1 MNWHLVTYAD
11 KNFEDQQKFLHQ
23 THKDGFIHHPYSR
36 ENLEKTDFYQENKQ
50 ILDESIGAG
59 WWIWKPYFILDV
71 LKSSNDG
78 DFIIYCDCGD
88 MFSPG
93 LKSYIERTMTFE
105 DQCLLLVGNNLNGNY
120 TKRDCFIKMNCDE
133 EDYYNSN
140 QLEVGFMVW
149 KVCEESINTVSEW
162 LNYCKDTQIINNDPS
177 LLGEE
182 LDGFVA
188 HRNDQSVLT
197 NIAIRDGLSVGGLEY
212 RNYVECD
219 YDYWY
224 ERGGSNN
231 FGREI
236 ESFLRSIK
244 NA

>member
-11 KNFEDQQKFLHQ
+11 ENFVEQQKFLHQ
-23 THKDGFIHHPYSR
+23 THKEGFIHHPFNR
-36 ENLEKTDFYQENKQ
+36 ENLESTDFYQNNKS
-50 ILDESIGAG
+50 ILDESTGAG

-71 LKSSNDG
+71 LKSSNEG

-88 MFSPG
+88 MFSLG
-93 LKSYIERTMTFE
+93 LKSYVENTVTE
-105 DQCLLLVGNNLNGNY
+105 DDQCLLLVGNNRNGKY

-133 EDYYNSN
+133 EDYHNSN

-149 KVCEESINTVSEW
+149 RVCEESIKIVSEW
-162 LNYCKDTQIINNDPS
+162 LEFCKDSQIINNDVS
-177 LLGEE
+177 TLGEE
-182 LDGFVA
+182 LSGFVS

-197 NIAIRDGLSVGGLEY
+197 NIAIRDGLTVGGQDY

-224 ERGGSNN
+224 ERGGRG

-236 ESFLRSIK
+236 DSFLMSIK

>member
-11 KNFEDQQKFLHQ
+11 EKFAEQQKFLHQ
-23 THKDGFIHHPYSR
+23 THKEGFVHVPFNR
-36 ENLEKTDFYQENKQ
+36 ENLEKTDFYQKNKQ
-50 ILDESIGAG
+50 ILDEPTGAG
-59 WWIWKPYFILDV
+59 WWIWKPYFILEA
-71 LKSSNDG
+71 LKTANEG

-93 LKSYIERTMTFE
+93 LKSYVESTVTE
-105 DQCLLLVGNNLNGNY
+105 DDQCLLLVGNNINGQY
-120 TKRDCFIKMNCDE
+120 TKRDCFIKMGCDE
-133 EDYYNSN
+133 EDYYDSN

-149 KVCEESINTVSEW
+149 KVCEESIKTVSEW
-162 LNYCKDTQIINNDPS
+162 LELCTDSQIINNDAS
-177 LLGEE
+177 TLGDE
-182 LDGFVA
+182 LSGFVA

-197 NIAIRDGLSVGGLEY
+197 NIAIRDGLTVGGQEY

-224 ERGGSNN
+224 ERGGRG

-236 ESFLRSIK
+236 DSFLMSIK

>member
-11 KNFEDQQKFLHQ
+11 EKFADQQKFIHQ
-23 THKDGFIHHPYSR
+23 THKEGFTHHPFNR
-36 ENLEKTDFYQENKQ
+36 ENLKSTDFYQNNKQ
-50 ILDESIGAG
+50 ILDESTGAG

-71 LKSSNDG
+71 LKSSKEG

-93 LKSYIERTMTFE
+93 LKSYVENTVTE
-105 DQCLLLVGNNLNGNY
+105 DDQCLLLVGNNINGQY

-133 EDYYNSN
+133 EDYHNSN

-149 KVCEESINTVSEW
+149 KVCEESIKTVSEW
-162 LNYCKDTQIINNDPS
+162 LDFCTDLQIINNDES
-177 LLGEE
+177 TLGEE
-182 LDGFVA
+182 LPRFVA

-197 NIAIRDGLSVGGLEY
+197 NIAIRDGLTVGGQEY

-224 ERGGSNN
+224 ERGARS

-236 ESFLRSIK
+236 DSFLMSIK
-244 NA
+244 DA

>member
-11 KNFEDQQKFLHQ
+11 EKFADQQKFIHQ
-23 THKDGFIHHPYSR
+23 THKEGFTQHPFNR
-36 ENLEKTDFYQENKQ
+36 ENLKSTDFYQNNKQ
-50 ILDESIGAG
+50 ILDESTGAG

-71 LKSSNDG
+71 LKSSKEG

-93 LKSYIERTMTFE
+93 LKSYVENTVTE
-105 DQCLLLVGNNLNGNY
+105 DDQCLLLVGNNINGQY

-133 EDYYNSN
+133 EDYHNSN

-149 KVCEESINTVSEW
+149 KVCEESIKTVSEW
-162 LNYCKDTQIINNDPS
+162 LDFCTDLQIINNDES
-177 LLGEE
+177 TLGEE
-182 LDGFVA
+182 LPRFVA

-197 NIAIRDGLSVGGLEY
+197 NIAIRDGLTVGGQEY

-224 ERGGSNN
+224 ERGARS

-236 ESFLRSIK
+236 DSFLMSIK
-244 NA
+244 DA

>member
-11 KNFEDQQKFLHQ
+11 ENFVEQQKFLHQ
-23 THKDGFIHHPYSR
+23 THKEGFIHHPFSR
-36 ENLEKTDFYQENKQ
+36 ENLESTDFYQNNKS
-50 ILDESIGAG
+50 ILDESTGAG

-71 LKSSNDG
+71 LKSSNEG

-93 LKSYIERTMTFE
+93 LKSYVESAITED
-105 DQCLLLVGNNLNGNY
+105 DQCLLLVGNNLNGKY

-133 EDYYNSN
+133 EDYHNSN

-149 KVCEESINTVSEW
+149 RVCEESIKTVSEW
-162 LNYCKDTQIINNDPS
+162 LEFCTDSQIINNDS
-177 LLGEE
+177 STLGED
-182 LDGFVA
+182 LSGFVS

-197 NIAIRDGLSVGGLEY
+197 NIAIRDGLTVGGQDY

-224 ERGGSNN
+224 ERGGRG

-236 ESFLRSIK
+236 DSFLMSIK

>member
-11 KNFEDQQKFLHQ
+11 EKFVEQQKFLHQ
-23 THKDGFIHHPYSR
+23 IHKEGFIHVPFNR
-36 ENLEKTDFYQENKQ
+36 ENLEKTDFYQNNKQ
-50 ILDESIGAG
+50 ILDESAGAG
-59 WWIWKPYFILDV
+59 WWIWKPYFILEA
-71 LKSSNDG
+71 LKTANEG

-93 LKSYIERTMTFE
+93 LKSYVENTVTKD
-105 DQCLLLVGNNLNGNY
+105 DQCLLLVGNNINGQY

-133 EDYYNSN
+133 EDYHNSN

-149 KVCEESINTVSEW
+149 KVCEESIETVSQW
-162 LNYCKDTQIINNDPS
+162 LEFCTDPQIINNDAS
-177 LLGEE
+177 TLGEE
-182 LDGFVA
+182 LPGFVA

-197 NIAIRDGLSVGGLEY
+197 NIAIRDGLTVGGQEY

-224 ERGGSNN
+224 ERGGRG

-236 ESFLRSIK
+236 DSFLMSIK

>member
-11 KNFEDQQKFLHQ
+11 EKFVEQQKFLHQ
-23 THKDGFIHHPYSR
+23 THKEGFIHHPFSR
-36 ENLEKTDFYQENKQ
+36 ENLETTDFYQNNKQ
-50 ILDESIGAG
+50 ILDESTGAG

-71 LKSSNDG
+71 LKSSNEG

-93 LKSYIERTMTFE
+93 LKSYVENTLTE
-105 DQCLLLVGNNLNGNY
+105 DDQCLLLVGNNLNGKY

-133 EDYYNSN
+133 EDYHNSH

-149 KVCEESINTVSEW
+149 RVCQESIKTVSQW
-162 LNYCKDTQIINNDPS
+162 LEFCTDSQIINNDES
-177 LLGEE
+177 TLGEE
-182 LDGFVA
+182 LSGFVS

-197 NIAIRDGLSVGGLEY
+197 NIAIRDGLTVGGQDY

-224 ERGGSNN
+224 ERGGRG

-236 ESFLRSIK
+236 DSFLMSIK

>member
-11 KNFEDQQKFLHQ
+11 EKFVEQQKFLHQ
-23 THKDGFIHHPYSR
+23 THKEGFIHHPFSR
-36 ENLEKTDFYQENKQ
+36 ENLETTDFYQNNKQ
-50 ILDESIGAG
+50 ILDESTGAG

-71 LKSSNDG
+71 LKSSNEG

-93 LKSYIERTMTFE
+93 LKSYVENTLTE
-105 DQCLLLVGNNLNGNY
+105 DDQCLLLVGNNLNGKY

-133 EDYYNSN
+133 EDYHNSN

-149 KVCEESINTVSEW
+149 RVCEESIKTVSEW
-162 LNYCKDTQIINNDPS
+162 LEFCTDSQIINNDES
-177 LLGEE
+177 TLGEE
-182 LDGFVA
+182 LSGFVS

-197 NIAIRDGLSVGGLEY
+197 NIAIRDGLTVGGQDY

-224 ERGGSNN
+224 ERGGRG

-236 ESFLRSIK
+236 DSFLMSIK

>member
-11 KNFEDQQKFLHQ
+11 ENFVEQQKFLHQ
-23 THKDGFIHHPYSR
+23 THKEGFIHHPFNR
-36 ENLEKTDFYQENKQ
+36 ENLESTDFYQNNKS
-50 ILDESIGAG
+50 ILDESTGAG

-71 LKSSNDG
+71 LKSSNEG

-93 LKSYIERTMTFE
+93 LKSYVENTVTE
-105 DQCLLLVGNNLNGNY
+105 DDQCLLLVGNNRNGKY

-133 EDYYNSN
+133 EDYHNSN

-149 KVCEESINTVSEW
+149 RVCEESIKIVSEW
-162 LNYCKDTQIINNDPS
+162 LEFCKDSQIINNDVS
-177 LLGEE
+177 TLGEE
-182 LDGFVA
+182 LSGFVS

-197 NIAIRDGLSVGGLEY
+197 NIAIRDGLTVGGQDY

-224 ERGGSNN
+224 ERGGRG

-236 ESFLRSIK
+236 DSFLMSIK

>member
-11 KNFEDQQKFLHQ
+11 EKFVEQQKFLHQ
-23 THKDGFIHHPYSR
+23 IHKEGFIHVPFNR
-36 ENLEKTDFYQENKQ
+36 ENLEKTDFYQNNKQ
-50 ILDESIGAG
+50 ILDESAGAG
-59 WWIWKPYFILDV
+59 WWIWKPYFILEA
-71 LKSSNDG
+71 LKTANEG

-93 LKSYIERTMTFE
+93 LKSYVESTVTKD
-105 DQCLLLVGNNLNGNY
+105 DQCLLLVGNNINGQY

-133 EDYYNSN
+133 EDYHNSN

-149 KVCEESINTVSEW
+149 KVCEESIETVSQW
-162 LNYCKDTQIINNDPS
+162 LEFCTDPQIINNDAS
-177 LLGEE
+177 TLGEE
-182 LDGFVA
+182 LPGFVA

-197 NIAIRDGLSVGGLEY
+197 NIAIRDGLTVGGQEY

-224 ERGGSNN
+224 ERGGRG

-236 ESFLRSIK
+236 DSFLMSIK

>member
-11 KNFEDQQKFLHQ
+11 ENFVEQQKFLHQ
-23 THKDGFIHHPYSR
+23 THKEGFIHHPFSR
-36 ENLEKTDFYQENKQ
+36 ENLETTDFYQNNKQ
-50 ILDESIGAG
+50 ILDESTGAG

-71 LKSSNDG
+71 LKSSNEG

-93 LKSYIERTMTFE
+93 LKSYVENTLTE
-105 DQCLLLVGNNLNGNY
+105 DDQCLLLVGNNLNGKY

-133 EDYYNSN
+133 EDYHNSN

-149 KVCEESINTVSEW
+149 RVCEESIKTVSQW
-162 LNYCKDTQIINNDPS
+162 LEFCTDSQIINNDVS
-177 LLGEE
+177 TLGEE
-182 LDGFVA
+182 LSGFVS

-197 NIAIRDGLSVGGLEY
+197 NIAIRDGLTVGGQDY

-224 ERGGSNN
+224 ERGGRG

-236 ESFLRSIK
+236 DSFLMSIK

>member
-11 KNFEDQQKFLHQ
+11 EKFAEQQKFLHQ
-23 THKDGFIHHPYSR
+23 THKEGFVHHPFNR
-36 ENLEKTDFYQENKQ
+36 ENLESTDFYQNNKQ
-50 ILDESIGAG
+50 ILNQSTGAG

-71 LKSSNDG
+71 LKSSNEG

-93 LKSYIERTMTFE
+93 LKSYVENTVTE
-105 DQCLLLVGNNLNGNY
+105 DDQCLLLVGNNINGQY

-133 EDYYNSN
+133 EDYHNSN

-149 KVCEESINTVSEW
+149 KVCEESIKTVSEW
-162 LNYCKDTQIINNDPS
+162 LEFCTDPQIINNDVS
-177 LLGEE
+177 TLGEE

-197 NIAIRDGLSVGGLEY
+197 NIAIRDGLTVGGQEY

-224 ERGGSNN
+224 DRGGRG

-236 ESFLRSIK
+236 DSFLMSIK
-244 NA
+244 DA

>member
-11 KNFEDQQKFLHQ
+11 EKFAEQQKFLHQ
-23 THKDGFIHHPYSR
+23 THKQGFVHHPYNR
-36 ENLEKTDFYQENKQ
+36 QNLESTDFYQENKQ
-50 ILDESIGAG
+50 ILDESTGAG
-59 WWIWKPYFILDV
+59 WWIWKPYFILET
-71 LKSSNDG
+71 LKSSNEG

-93 LKSYIERTMTFE
+93 LKSYVENTVTE
-105 DQCLLLVGNNLNGNY
+105 DDQCLLLVGNNINGQY

-133 EDYYNSN
+133 QDYHNSN

-149 KVCEESINTVSEW
+149 KVCEESIKTVSEW
-162 LNYCKDTQIINNDPS
+162 LEFCTDSQIINNDAS
-177 LLGEE
+177 TLGEE
-182 LDGFVA
+182 LDGFVS

-197 NIAIRDGLSVGGLEY
+197 NIAIRDGLTVGGQEY

-224 ERGGSNN
+224 ERGGRG

-236 ESFLRSIK
+236 DSFLMSIK

>member
-11 KNFEDQQKFLHQ
+11 EKFAEQQKFLHQ
-23 THKDGFIHHPYSR
+23 THKEGFIHHPFGR
-36 ENLEKTDFYQENKQ
+36 ENLETTDFYQNNKQ
-50 ILDESIGAG
+50 ILDESTGAG

-71 LKSSNDG
+71 LKSSNEG
-78 DFIIYCDCGD
+78 DFIVYCDCGD

-93 LKSYIERTMTFE
+93 LKSYVENTLTE
-105 DQCLLLVGNNLNGNY
+105 DDQCLLLVGNNLNGKY

-133 EDYYNSN
+133 QDYHNSN

-149 KVCEESINTVSEW
+149 KVCEESIKTVSEW
-162 LNYCKDTQIINNDPS
+162 LVFCTDSQIINNDAS
-177 LLGEE
+177 TLGEE
-182 LDGFVA
+182 LTGFVS

-197 NIAIRDGLSVGGLEY
+197 NIAIRDGLTVGGQDY

-224 ERGGSNN
+224 ERGGRG

-236 ESFLRSIK
+236 DSFLMSIK

>member
-11 KNFEDQQKFLHQ
+11 ENFVEQQKFLHQ
-23 THKDGFIHHPYSR
+23 IHKEGFIHVPFNR
-36 ENLEKTDFYQENKQ
+36 ENLEKTDFYQNNKQ
-50 ILDESIGAG
+50 ILDEPTGAG
-59 WWIWKPYFILDV
+59 WWIWKPYFILES
-71 LKSSNDG
+71 LKTANEG

-93 LKSYIERTMTFE
+93 LKSYVENTVTE
-105 DQCLLLVGNNLNGNY
+105 DDQCLLLVGNNLNGKY
-120 TKRDCFIKMNCDE
+120 TKRDCFIKMDCDE
-133 EDYYNSN
+133 EDYHNSN

-149 KVCEESINTVSEW
+149 KVCEESIKTVSEW
-162 LNYCKDTQIINNDPS
+162 LEFCTDSQIINNDPS
-177 LLGEE
+177 TLGEE
-182 LDGFVA
+182 LSGFVS

-197 NIAIRDGLSVGGLEY
+197 NIAIRDGLTVGGQEY

-224 ERGGSNN
+224 ERGGRG

-236 ESFLRSIK
+236 DSFLMSIK

>member
-11 KNFEDQQKFLHQ
+11 EKFVDQQKFLHQ
-23 THKDGFIHHPYSR
+23 IHKEGFIHVPFNR
-36 ENLEKTDFYQENKQ
+36 ENLEKTDFYQNNKQ
-50 ILDESIGAG
+50 ILDESAGAG
-59 WWIWKPYFILDV
+59 WWIWKPYFILEA
-71 LKSSNDG
+71 LKTANEG

-93 LKSYIERTMTFE
+93 LKSYVENTVTKD
-105 DQCLLLVGNNLNGNY
+105 DQCLLLVGNNINGQY

-133 EDYYNSN
+133 EDYHNSN

-149 KVCEESINTVSEW
+149 KVCEESIETVSQW
-162 LNYCKDTQIINNDPS
+162 LEFCTDPQIINNDAS
-177 LLGEE
+177 TLGEE
-182 LDGFVA
+182 LPGFVA

-197 NIAIRDGLSVGGLEY
+197 NIAIRDGLTVGGQEY

-224 ERGGSNN
+224 ERGGRG

-236 ESFLRSIK
+236 DSFLMSIK